1 MKNTVRSM
9 ILLAVVIC
17 SFAAVAAPS
26 AMMAS
31 DGGPIP
37 CPPGRK
43 CK

>member
-1 MKNTVRSM
+1 MSKLVRSLV
-9 ILLAVVIC
+9 LLAVVLC
-17 SFAAVAAPS
+17 GYAAVAAPS

>member
-1 MKNTVRSM
+1 MSKFARSLV
-9 ILLAVVIC
+9 LLAVVLC
-17 SFAAVAAPS
+17 GYAAVAAPS
-26 AMMAS
+26 VPTP